1 MAKLLIKNG
10 RVIDPANKIDDILDI
25 LIDKDKIVSVGKNI
39 SDSGS
44 QVVDARGKVVAPG
57 FIDMHVHL
65 REPGREDEETISSG
79 TKAAAAGGFC
89 SVVSMANT
97 NPVVDNQEVVKF
109 ILRKAMDE
117 GTISVYPA
125 GAVTKGLKGEELAEI
140 GELKEAGA
148 AAISDDGEPIRSSF
162 LMRCALE
169 YCKKF
174 NLTLISHCEDRDLC
188 RGGVMDEGFNS
199 TILGLPGIPAQAEE
213 IMVARDIKLAELTGG
228 KLHIAHLSTAGGI
241 ELLREA
247 KKKGLRISAEVTPH
261 HFSLTSD
268 AVKGYDPDTKTN
280 PPLRSKKDI
289 EALIKGLADGTID
302 AIASDHAPHSLEEKE
317 VEYSLA
323 PSGIVGLETAVA
335 VALHVLYHQKKIN
348 LSEIIKKFTTGPA
361 GILGFNEGTLSIGAK
376 ANVTILDLQNEWVVD
391 KEKFQ
396 SLSRNTPFHGM
407 RLKGKAVMTIHQ
419 GKIVY
424 NKISNS

>member
-1 MAKLLIKNG
+1 MKLLIKGG
-10 RVIDPANKIDDILDI
+10 RVIDPANKIDDTLDI
-25 LIDKDKIVSVGKNI
+25 LIDKEKIVSVEKNI
-39 SDSGS
+39 SASGC
-44 QVVDARGKVVAPG
+44 QVIEAKGKVVAPG

-97 NPVVDNQEVVKF
+97 NPAVDNQEVVKF
-109 ILRKAMDE
+109 ILRRALEE
-117 GTISVYPA
+117 GTVSVYPV

-148 AAISDDGEPIRSSF
+148 VAISDDGEPIRSSF
-162 LMRCALE
+162 LMRCGLE
-169 YCKKF
+169 YSKKF
-174 NLTLISHCEDRDLC
+174 GLPLISHCEDKDLSQ
-188 RGGVMDEGFNS
+188 GGVMDEGLNS
-199 TILGLPGIPAQAEE
+199 TILGLPGTPHQAEE
-213 IMVARDIKLAELTGG
+213 IMVTRDIKLAELTGG

-247 KKKGLRISAEVTPH
+247 KKKGLRVSGEATPH

-268 AVKGYDPDTKTN
+268 AVKGYDPNTKTN
-280 PPLRSKKDI
+280 PPLRSKEDV
-289 EALIKGLADGTID
+289 EAIIKGIADGIID

-317 VEYSLA
+317 VEYDLA
-323 PSGIVGLETAVA
+323 PSGIVGLETAI
-335 VALHVLYHQKKIN
+335 ALSLNFLCHQRKIN
-348 LSEIIKKFTTGPA
+348 LVEIIKKFTVGPA
-361 GILGFNEGTLSIGAK
+361 KILGLDEGTLSIGAK
-376 ANVTILDLQNEWVVD
+376 ANVTILDLQKEWVVD
-391 KEKFQ
+391 KDKFL